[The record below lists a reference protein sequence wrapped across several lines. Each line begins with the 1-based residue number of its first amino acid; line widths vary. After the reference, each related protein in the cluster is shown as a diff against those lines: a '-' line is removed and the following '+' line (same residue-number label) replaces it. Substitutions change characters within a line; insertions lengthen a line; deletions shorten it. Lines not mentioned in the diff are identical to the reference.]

1 MCYCSLCSN
10 PMFWSINASNFE
22 CNYEAISAGPDKHR
36 ASLLTR
42 KSDNRLK
49 DLQNKKLKY
58 FCVLNS
64 KYSNILTIFH
74 LPVLFPGSLSQPSN
88 TTKQTKRNSP
98 QNGTFIFDIL
108 HLITLQLDGM
118 EPWFPL
124 PIMAILSGSEYK
136 KPCPMTRDFQC
147 PKIGG
152 TWCTGAL
159 KAPCL
164 RTYLDRVLFWQL
176 PCGYF
181 SQSRKTSDHFANE
194 WNNKTVY

>member
-22 CNYEAISAGPDKHR
+22 CNYEAISAGRDKHR

-58 FCVLNS
+58 FCVLSS

-74 LPVLFPGSLSQPSN
+74 LSVLFPGSLSQPSN

-98 QNGTFIFDIL
+98 QNGTFIYDIFTFN
-108 HLITLQLDGM
+108 HTAAGWYGTLIPFAYNGDTK
-118 EPWFPL
+118 WFR
-124 PIMAILSGSEYK
+124 IQEAMSNDAWFSMSENWKNMMYW
-136 KPCPMTRDFQC
+136 CP
-147 PKIGG
+147 
-152 TWCTGAL
+152 
-159 KAPCL
+159 
-164 RTYLDRVLFWQL
+164 
-176 PCGYF
+176 
-181 SQSRKTSDHFANE
+181 
-194 WNNKTVY
+194 